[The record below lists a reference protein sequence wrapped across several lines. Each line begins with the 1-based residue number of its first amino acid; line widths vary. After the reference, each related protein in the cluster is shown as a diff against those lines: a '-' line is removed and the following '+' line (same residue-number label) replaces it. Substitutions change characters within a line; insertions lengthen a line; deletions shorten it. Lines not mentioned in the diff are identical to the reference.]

1 MSNKHRENNNEKKS
15 GRKKWLWLLL
25 IPALAA
31 VILLVGVLGKGK
43 PKNAVVSYT
52 TEKVASRTIIKT
64 LEGSGTLEPANSYIV
79 NTLVEGD
86 IIACGYD
93 EGDTVEKDTVLYQI
107 DASDTSTNIERSQL
121 SVSQAQRNYNK
132 ITDKQYIYAK
142 TTGKVDTLDVDVGDE
157 VSAGQTV
164 ATIRD
169 TAELTLEVPFPA
181 DDAATF
187 HVGQSAIVTLDSTFE
202 KLHGTVKSISGSN
215 TVGMGNVITR
225 RVSITVKNP
234 GALTETQSA
243 TAAID
248 GIQCAGGATF
258 RYKSAGSVIAEMSG
272 TVLSLSV
279 REGDSVKKDQ
289 LMITLSGSDIK
300 DTLQDASDN
309 LRSAQL
315 NLESSQKQLE
325 NYTIQSPIAGTI
337 VDRQVKAGDKVSA
350 GEVLCTIY
358 DLSYLEMTLNI
369 DELDIS
375 SIAVGQSVNIT
386 ADAVEGASY
395 VGTVTKVS
403 VAGTTA
409 GGVTS
414 YPVTVRIDETQGLLP
429 GMNVDAEIVIA
440 EAKDVLSIPSAAVER
455 GNLVLV
461 TVGSPSAA
469 NAEKNGK
476 APDGYVY
483 VKVETGVS
491 DDDYIEIVS
500 GLQDGDTVGYIPP
513 VIETGN
519 DLFSGMMGMHNAAVG
534 GGEGNAPAGGPS
546 SGGNMRGGPRS

>member
-1 MSNKHRENNNEKKS
+1 MSRNHHENTIEKKS
-15 GRKKWLWLLL
+15 NRRKLLWLLL
-25 IPALAA
+25 IPVVIAVALIAIA
-31 VILLVGVLGKGK
+31 FGKGK
-43 PKNAVVSYT
+43 AKTAQISYT
-52 TEKVASRTIIKT
+52 DEKVATRTIVRT
-64 LEGSGTLEPANSYIV
+64 LEGSGTLEPANSYVV

-86 IIACGYD
+86 IIGCGYD

-121 SVSQAQRNYNK
+121 SVSQAERNYHK

-142 TTGKVDTLDVDVGDE
+142 TTGKVDTLDVDIGDE

-164 ATIRD
+164 ATVRD
-169 TAELTLEVPFPA
+169 TSEMTLVVPFPA
-181 DDAATF
+181 DDAAAF
-187 HVGQSAIVTLDSTFE
+187 YVGQSATVTLDNTFE
-202 KLHGTVKSISGSN
+202 KLQGTVKSISGTN
-215 TVGMGNVITR
+215 TVGTGNVITR

-234 GALTETQSA
+234 GALTDSQSA
-243 TAAID
+243 TASVN
-248 GIQCAGGATF
+248 GVSCAGGATF
-258 RYKSAGSVIAEMSG
+258 TYKAAGIVLAEASG
-272 TVLSLSV
+272 TVVSLHV
-279 REGDSVKKDQ
+279 KEGDRVSKNQ
-289 LMITLSGSDIK
+289 LMITLSGDDLE
-300 DTLQDASDN
+300 DTLKDASDN

-375 SIAVGQSVNIT
+375 TISVGQNVNIT

-395 VGTVTKVS
+395 VGIVTKVS
-403 VAGTTA
+403 VAGTTS

-414 YPVTVRIDETQGLLP
+414 YPVTVRIDETEGLLP
-429 GMNVDAEIVIA
+429 GMNVDAEIIIA

-461 TVGSPSAA
+461 TENSPSAA
-469 NAEKNGK
+469 HAESNK
-476 APDGYVY
+476 APEGYVY
-483 VKVETGVS
+483 VKVETGVN
-491 DDDYIEIVS
+491 DDDFIEIKS

-513 VIETGN
+513 VADTGN
-519 DLFSGMMGMHNAAVG
+519 DIFSSMMGMHNAAVG
-534 GGEGNAPAGGPS
+534 GGGGGEMP
-546 SGGNMRGGPRS
+546 SGGGRMGGGPRP